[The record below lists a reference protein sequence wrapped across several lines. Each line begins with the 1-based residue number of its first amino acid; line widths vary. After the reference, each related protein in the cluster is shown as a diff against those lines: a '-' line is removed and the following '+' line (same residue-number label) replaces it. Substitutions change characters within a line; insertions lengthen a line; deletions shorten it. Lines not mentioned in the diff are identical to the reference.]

1 LALAGI
7 HMSPIPSLDYD
18 RDVFGERVIRSVTA
32 NTRQDGLDLLCEA
45 AAIPIK
51 PHTVHFPLKEAN
63 RALQELKAGTFQG
76 AAVLIV

>member
-1 LALAGI
+1 MALAGI
-7 HMSPIPSLDYD
+7 YMSPIPSLDYD

-45 AAIPIK
+45 SAIPIK